1 MKEEGGRESERKT
14 QQVCM
19 RGRNQK
25 GGRERRGSNI
35 LVQRFTTAEKAA
47 ACKKE
52 VKKTAALVSLRAVLF
67 SRCSLFAFAPEQRC
81 THTHTL
87 GSSNQPLGA
96 CRLATGSPHRKTD
109 AQLSETKTAAVAD
122 GDC

>member
-47 ACKKE
+47 ACKE
-52 VKKTAALVSLRAVLF
+52 VKKTAALVSLRAVSF

>member
-47 ACKKE
+47 ACKE
-52 VKKTAALVSLRAVLF
+52 VKKTAALVSLRAVSF

-81 THTHTL
+81 THTHTHTRQQQSATRCMSA
-87 GSSNQPLGA
+87 GHRQPPQENRCTVVRDKNSCSG
-96 CRLATGSPHRKTD
+96 GW
-109 AQLSETKTAAVAD
+109 
-122 GDC
+122 

>member
-52 VKKTAALVSLRAVLF
+52 VKKTAALVSLRAVSF
-67 SRCSLFAFAPEQRC
+67 SRCSLFSICTRAEVH
-81 THTHTL
+81 THTHTRQQQSATRCMSA
-87 GSSNQPLGA
+87 GHRQPPQENRCTVVRDKNSCSG
-96 CRLATGSPHRKTD
+96 GW
-109 AQLSETKTAAVAD
+109 
-122 GDC
+122 